1 MVLLKQNNK
10 KIVFTNG
17 CFDIV
22 HFGHIKYLDKAKR
35 LGDVLI
41 VGLNSDASVK
51 RLKGESRPV
60 NSEFQRAC
68 MLAAFYF
75 VDFVV
80 IFDEDTPLE
89 LISFLKPD
97 ILVKGADYKDKL
109 VVGADIVSRV
119 ELIDFEEGFSTSKII
134 EKIKDKNDKFSGKR
148 MARTSKIVQA
158 SEILKGQIA
167 KVGELLCEC
176 LKKVVKF

>member
-1 MVLLKQNNK
+1 
-10 KIVFTNG
+10 
-17 CFDIV
+17 
-22 HFGHIKYLDKAKR
+22 
-35 LGDVLI
+35 
-41 VGLNSDASVK
+41 
-51 RLKGESRPV
+51 
-60 NSEFQRAC
+60 AC

-134 EKIKDKNDKFSGKR
+134 EKIKDKK
-148 MARTSKIVQA
+148 
-158 SEILKGQIA
+158 
-167 KVGELLCEC
+167 
-176 LKKVVKF
+176 

>member
-1 MVLLKQNNK
+1 LKRVGFEKKIKTKEELLKILEQSDK
-10 KIVFTNG
+10 KIIFTNG

-22 HFGHIKYLDKAKR
+22 HFGHIKYLEKAKR
-35 LGDVLI
+35 LGDILI
-41 VGLNSDASVK
+41 VGLNSDKSVK
-51 RLKGESRPV
+51 RLKGEDRPI

-109 VVGADIVSRV
+109 VVGSNLVSRV

-134 EKIKDKNDKFSGKR
+134 EKIKDKK
-148 MARTSKIVQA
+148 
-158 SEILKGQIA
+158 
-167 KVGELLCEC
+167 
-176 LKKVVKF
+176 